1 MEGAQ
6 FLLEAVLV
14 LLLAATLFHA
24 LRLERALGV
33 LKRDRAVLEDLVAGF
48 NESTRAAEA
57 GIDRLRA
64 STDGAGR
71 QIARQIE
78 LAQRLRDDLGFLTE
92 RGDKLAERLETGV
105 RSARMY
111 ADQAGFSGGAG
122 MHGSAM
128 NGPGVNGVGL
138 SGVGLNGAGS
148 NGAGSNS
155 FGMNGSGMMHAVPR
169 QVAHQV
175 AAAGAVMSPVSVPMG
190 GPTVNPAGAVS
201 RHEDDMVPAYE
212 PPAYAPPANAG
223 QTHARPSQAGSALTG
238 PDHAAA
244 EPAAGPRLRSEAERD
259 LLRALRAAR

>member
-33 LKRDRAVLEDLVAGF
+33 LKRDRAVLEELVAGF

-57 GIDRLRA
+57 GIDRLRGA
-64 STDGAGR
+64 TDGAGR

-92 RGDKLAERLETGV
+92 RGDRLAERLEGGV

-111 ADQAGFSGGAG
+111 ADQ
-122 MHGSAM
+122 
-128 NGPGVNGVGL
+128 
-138 SGVGLNGAGS
+138 
-148 NGAGSNS
+148 
-155 FGMNGSGMMHAVPR
+155 HAVPAAPAA
-169 QVAHQV
+169 VLP
-175 AAAGAVMSPVSVPMG
+175 AAARV
-190 GPTVNPAGAVS
+190 
-201 RHEDDMVPAYE
+201 
-212 PPAYAPPANAG
+212 APPPPIPAA
-223 QTHARPSQAGSALTG
+223 APAMSVAPVRDEMDLAPSY
-238 PDHAAA
+238 AAA
-244 EPAAGPRLRSEAERD
+244 EPASGPRLRSEAERE